1 MNRRHGG
8 QSKSSSKN
16 FPAEAMTSSTIRTN
30 VDATFEMPKD
40 IQHSI
45 DLRKRI
51 WAQWIQRGAPDM
63 VGTLREHPHLL
74 EHQSLLMELVI
85 DEYESR
91 SAGSSSVDLAVHCD
105 RFREFGSGIFH
116 SIKKQLEVQQH
127 LAGQLRDAEWPSV
140 GDDFGGFRIV
150 EQLGRG
156 ASARVYLCLEKELGC
171 RLVVVKVSPMLSFEA
186 SILGRLE
193 HPNITPIYS
202 AGEVEELDLN
212 YLCMPF
218 LGRSTLTDLVDVAFR
233 DGCPRTAFAFAEAA
247 NRWHPKDPA
256 APNGKRR
263 LVAKLQLDT
272 YVDRVLQMAIQIADA
287 LALAHERGIV
297 HGDLKPS
304 NVLLTPSGAPML
316 VDFNLSQD
324 LSDARRSCGG
334 TLPYMPPEHLR
345 ILQNFVD
352 EDGEPAATPASD
364 IYSFGALLFE
374 LLSGINPIG
383 GFEMSDDPSNDAGRI
398 LERLKSSRPNVVD
411 RNPLVSRNLN
421 EVVLRCMSFEPADRF
436 ASMQDVKRALE
447 AEKRSPRTLVRKAR
461 VRPLMFSLLIG
472 LPALA
477 TIGGAGYAFTRPPA
491 SVRHYEQGMELLRQ
505 DRPGE
510 AAVLLASSVSENP
523 SFSTAR
529 FELAR
534 ARMAAGDVD
543 LAIGDFAF
551 LDKQEQHLPSVAYL
565 AYCFSITQRATPA
578 IVVYER
584 AVRSGLTTLAVYN
597 NLGASYL
604 DGSNTLTPAARLQ
617 LAESTLQKALALD
630 STSTPVHLNFVR
642 LAVRR
647 SNLNLKYDPF
657 DSWPHASAVLCK
669 KPTSEIARLHIAMWW
684 SIVRERHS
692 FESSSTQRQP
702 TKELTEEASFSR
714 QEFDSLYEVMAPKL
728 KGGPVTLPDQS
739 LRRRRSDCLIEPR
752 S

>member
-1 MNRRHGG
+1 
-8 QSKSSSKN
+8 
-16 FPAEAMTSSTIRTN
+16 
-30 VDATFEMPKD
+30 
-40 IQHSI
+40 
-45 DLRKRI
+45 
-51 WAQWIQRGAPDM
+51 M

-74 EHQSLLMELVI
+74 AHQSLLMELVI

-91 SAGSSSVDLAVHCD
+91 CASSNSVDLAVHCD

-127 LAGQLRDAEWPSV
+127 LTGQLRDAEWPSV

-202 AGEVEELDLN
+202 AGVVEELDLN

-233 DGCPRTAFAFAEAA
+233 EGCPRTASAVAEAA
-247 NRWHPKDPA
+247 NRWHPKDLA
-256 APNGKRR
+256 TPNGKRR
-263 LVAKLQLDT
+263 LAAKLQLDT
-272 YVDRVLQMAIQIADA
+272 YVDRVLQMAIQFADA

-304 NVLLTPSGAPML
+304 NVLLTPSGSPML

-324 LSDARRSCGG
+324 LTDAKRSCGG

-345 ILQNFVD
+345 ILQDLVD
-352 EDGEPAATPASD
+352 EDGDPAATPASD
-364 IYSFGALLFE
+364 IYSFGALVFE
-374 LLSGINPIG
+374 LLSGTNPID
-383 GFEMSDDPSNDAGRI
+383 GFETSDDPSNDASQI

-421 EVVLRCMSFEPADRF
+421 EIVLRCMSFEPANRF

-461 VRPLMFSLLIG
+461 VRPLMFSLLVG
-472 LPALA
+472 LPAMA
-477 TIGGAGYAFTRPPA
+477 AIGGAGYAFTRPPA

-505 DRPGE
+505 DQPRE
-510 AAVLLASSVSENP
+510 AAALLASSVSEDP
-523 SFSTAR
+523 SFLPAR

-534 ARMAAGDVD
+534 ARMAAGDVA
-543 LAIGDFAF
+543 LAIVDFAF
-551 LDKQEQHLPSVAYL
+551 LDKHKQHLPSVAYL
-565 AYCFSITQRATPA
+565 AYCFNITQQPA
-578 IVVYER
+578 AAIIVYER
-584 AVRSGLTTLAVYN
+584 AVRDGLTTLAIYN
-597 NLGASYL
+597 NLGASYI
-604 DGSNTLTPAARLQ
+604 DGSNTLTPAARLD
-617 LAESTLQKALALD
+617 LAESTLEKALALD
-630 STSTPVHLNFVR
+630 GSSTPVHLNFVR
-642 LAVRR
+642 LAVKR
-647 SNLNLKYDPF
+647 SNLSSEYDPF
-657 DSWPHASAVLCK
+657 NAWPHAREVLQK
-669 KPTSEIARLHIAMWW
+669 QPTSEIARLHLAMWW
-684 SIVRERHS
+684 EIVRQRHS
-692 FESSSTQRQP
+692 FESTSTRDQLANESIE
-702 TKELTEEASFSR
+702 KGAFLR
-714 QEFDSLYEVMAPKL
+714 QEFDTFYEVMAPKL
-728 KGGPVTLPDQS
+728 KSGPVTLPDQS
-739 LRRRRSDCLIEPR
+739 PRRRGQDCLIEPR
-752 S
+752 